1 MPSRS
6 RAVIFGCLALVALF
20 VVPSSAA
27 AQVRVGVVVGAP
39 FVAAPVVAAP
49 AVPVAPYYPYAYAY
63 SPYYYPYAY
72 GYPYYSA
79 FGFSV
84 GFGGYRYA
92 RPYAYRGG
100 YGNRGAAYRGAVVR
114 RHR

>member
-1 MPSRS
+1 MTSWI
-6 RAVIFGCLALVALF
+6 RAVIFGSLALVALL

-39 FVAAPVVAAP
+39 FVAAPIVAAP
-49 AVPVAPYYPYAYAY
+49 AAPVVPYYPYSYAYAY

-72 GYPYYSA
+72 GYPYYGG

-84 GFGGYRYA
+84 GFGGHRYS
-92 RPYAYRGG
+92 RPYAYRGQ
-100 YGNRGAAYRGAVVR
+100 AYRGAVVR